1 MFTTNSLTLVEKKN
15 LITSSL
21 TLVSRIHN
29 FKKKDV
35 KRFAMHAVLIHNSV
49 LIYEIKKIAVL
60 KKILN
65 DGHLCLVTL
74 ELNSDRLL
82 IQTY

>member
-1 MFTTNSLTLVEKKN
+1 MKNQCSLTNSLNSCRKKN
-15 LITSSL
+15 LITNSL

-29 FKKKDV
+29 LKKKDV

-60 KKILN
+60 RK
-65 DGHLCLVTL
+65 
-74 ELNSDRLL
+74 S
-82 IQTY
+82 